1 VDLLAPDHI
10 RYELASAV
18 TLATQGA
25 NARLT
30 IQDGQEAI
38 AEFLALGLTTVGTDA
53 LILAAYPLVHQFGI
67 AIYDALYLA
76 LALQTGYPLITADG
90 TLYDRIRQLPLATWV
105 SDPRVQ
111 Q

>member
-1 VDLLAPDHI
+1 M
-10 RYELASAV
+10 ASAV

-30 IQDGQEAI
+30 VQDGQDAI
-38 AEFLALGLTTVGTDA
+38 AEFLALGLTTLGTDA

-67 AIYDALYLA
+67 ALYDALYMA
-76 LALQTGYPLITADG
+76 LALETANPLVTADG
-90 TLYDRIRQLPLATWV
+90 KLYDRIRQLPLAIWI

-111 Q
+111 R